1 MIANEANWYGTNEQQ
16 MKVGLRVTL
25 DQKSKLLKKRW
36 PKVALIIVL
45 VLVLLGIV
53 GSIYQEQ
60 SKQAE
65 LIQYPPLGKMVEVE
79 GKQMHVYV
87 QGEGDVTIVLASGHG
102 TENPYVDFYPLHE
115 KLSEQA
121 KVVIYDRFGY
131 GWSDKTSVPRD
142 IDTITQELHT
152 LLHEIGEKGPYLF
165 VAHSIAS
172 LEAIR
177 FAQSHPDEVAGIVLL
192 DAGNPTFY
200 ETYESPS
207 KAVQKI
213 MQTLNNIGVLRMLSH
228 IEAVADT
235 LLQPEEGYGQHIPE
249 SLKKLQLAMF
259 LKNFSND
266 TVIDEMLYLQSNAK
280 KVIDAGHL
288 GDLPL
293 IWFTSG
299 INQQVIQGWSES
311 QEELAEWSTN
321 NKQIILDRAGHYV
334 HHHEPGLIIEE
345 ISNLTKAF
353 LQKNRDASE
362 KSEVATIK

>member
-1 MIANEANWYGTNEQQ
+1 MIANKARWYGMNEQQ
-16 MKVGLRVTL
+16 MKVGLRMTL
-25 DQKSKLLKKRW
+25 EQKTKMLKRRW
-36 PKVALIIVL
+36 PKAVLIILL
-45 VLVLLGIV
+45 VLVVSVIA
-53 GSIYQEQ
+53 GSIYQDR

-65 LIQYPPLGKMVEVE
+65 AIQYPPLGTIVEVE
-79 GKQMHVYV
+79 GQQMHVYA
-87 QGEGDVTIVLASGHG
+87 QGEGDMTIVLASGHG

-121 KVVIYDRFGY
+121 RVVVYDRFGY
-131 GWSDKTSVPRD
+131 GWSDQTSVSRD

-152 LLHEIGEKGPYLF
+152 LLHESGEKGPYLF

-177 FAQSHPDEVAGIVLL
+177 FAQTHPDEVAGIVLL

-200 ETYESPS
+200 ETYETPS
-207 KAVQKI
+207 KAVQKS
-213 MQTLNNIGVLRMLSH
+213 MQTLKNTGVLRMLSN
-228 IEAVADT
+228 IESVADT

-266 TVIDEMLYLQSNAK
+266 TVIDEMLLLQSNAK
-280 KVIDAGHL
+280 KVIDAGDL

-299 INQQVIQGWSES
+299 INQQAIKGWAES
-311 QEELAEWSTN
+311 QEALAEWSTN
-321 NKQIILDRAGHYV
+321 NKQMILDSAGHYV
-334 HHHEPGLIIEE
+334 HHHEPGIIIEE
-345 ISNLTKAF
+345 ISNLTKAL
-353 LQKNRDASE
+353 LQN
-362 KSEVATIK
+362 